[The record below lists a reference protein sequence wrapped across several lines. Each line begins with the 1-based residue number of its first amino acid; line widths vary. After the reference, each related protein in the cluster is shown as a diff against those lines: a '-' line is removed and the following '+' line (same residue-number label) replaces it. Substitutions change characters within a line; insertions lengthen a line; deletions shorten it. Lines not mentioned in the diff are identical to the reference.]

1 MPDGRRRRRRRRR
14 TAFCQWLNAI
24 EGQGH
29 EQEEQ
34 GGASGGHVKSLLDMD
49 DDTLLEQIAY
59 YFDLLKYDPPDN
71 PVWFEYTEQQLTEL
85 YQRLA
90 FYRIRGYE
98 AVASTGRCISERVVK
113 FSSDFLLSKGYFK
126 CYEEDLE
133 WYFDPELCWNAYYDD
148 YQRLTLCDHGE
159 YRDWDRCHLIRN
171 TYEQDLAYV
180 QYCEEISNETKWIDD
195 FLANRPI
202 EWKKLE
208 NVALLQALKV
218 GASVRN
224 VPISLFCDGLRV
236 TPPLSTINYLVSIRG
251 RNLPSRCRLTRLHA
265 ASVASPPPW
274 PAPRPRP
281 SPTRRSRLPG
291 PHRARGDQPPP
302 SRRAMTRVEPLPPH
316 VKKLPPSPRVKKPQ
330 LPLPCVQEPPPP
342 SLRVQEPP
350 PLPIPARVRVLELA
364 LFAWRKKEDRDDESW
379 TRGLRTIQGGV
390 VWSIY
395 EHLWST
401 KFDHFNYKGM
411 DSVYFEIWKRVSKQN
426 MDFTNALS
434 EIHRQN
440 MFPSRSHEIEYELK
454 GKIHRFSMKD
464 DYDAH
469 VACIN
474 ETVSEDHAELL
485 IKEAVIKMC
494 PKSKTYVDYARKKL
508 GIAKDIGMVP
518 KGPIL
523 EARPQCRRDN
533 GEAKLSMD
541 N

>member
-1 MPDGRRRRRRRRR
+1 MPDGRRRRRRR

-71 PVWFEYTEQQLTEL
+71 PVWFQYTEQQLTEL

-98 AVASTGRCISERVVK
+98 
-113 FSSDFLLSKGYFK
+113 GYFK

-180 QYCEEISNETKWIDD
+180 QYCEEISNETKW
-195 FLANRPI
+195 
-202 EWKKLE
+202 KKLE

-224 VPISLFCDGLRV
+224 
-236 TPPLSTINYLVSIRG
+236 
-251 RNLPSRCRLTRLHA
+251 
-265 ASVASPPPW
+265 
-274 PAPRPRP
+274 
-281 SPTRRSRLPG
+281 
-291 PHRARGDQPPP
+291 
-302 SRRAMTRVEPLPPH
+302 
-316 VKKLPPSPRVKKPQ
+316 
-330 LPLPCVQEPPPP
+330 
-342 SLRVQEPP
+342 
-350 PLPIPARVRVLELA
+350 
-364 LFAWRKKEDRDDESW
+364 
-379 TRGLRTIQGGV
+379 
-390 VWSIY
+390 
-395 EHLWST
+395 
-401 KFDHFNYKGM
+401 
-411 DSVYFEIWKRVSKQN
+411 

-434 EIHRQN
+434 EMHRQN

-523 EARPQCRRDN
+523 EVRPQCRRDN
-533 GEAKLSMD
+533 ATEQIHTMPPAFPIRGDA
-541 N
+541 